1 MEGVQ
6 VDEESWEKLR
16 RIMGKWKVRGGVN
29 IGRGKKGEWK
39 GLAEELEGRNGDGEW
54 VYGR

>member
-1 MEGVQ
+1 MQ

>member
-29 IGRGKKGEWK
+29 IGRGKKREWK
-39 GLAEELEGRNGDGEW
+39 GLAEARREKWRWRMGIW
-54 VYGR
+54 